1 MTEKVA
7 GLKEEVVGKVK
18 KDPAKVQ
25 HGKEKRTGE
34 LKRKQ
39 LEEGD
44 VRPTIHSSSNAPW
57 LLMPS
62 DLYRTPIPS
71 KRLRSLLLAQ

>member
-44 VRPTIHSSSNAPW
+44 VRLTLPSS
-57 LLMPS
+57 
-62 DLYRTPIPS
+62 PIYVGH
-71 KRLRSLLLAQ
+71 